1 MSIRHLQGAASD
13 RLSQRHRQT
22 PGTSPG
28 SQHTPQIICL
38 WIYRDPRRPGEL
50 IPQQG
55 IGMITESGMIH
66 TMKSAPPGS
75 SRTPPQIIRLGIR
88 RDPRRP
94 RELIPQQG
102 IGTITE
108 NGLTQRLTQAVSS
121 LTHGYSYMPCATPAD
136 STGAVR
142 HHTRRRYGRRSQQ
155 ARRHTLVSAA
165 VGRPPNTTRRQAPP

>member
-28 SQHTPQIICL
+28 SSRTPPQIICL
-38 WIYRDPRRPGEL
+38 WIYRNPRRREEL
-50 IPQQG
+50 VPQQG

-94 RELIPQQG
+94 ERLIPQQG
-102 IGTITE
+102 TGTITE
-108 NGLTQRLTQAVSS
+108 SDLI
-121 LTHGYSYMPCATPAD
+121 
-136 STGAVR
+136 
-142 HHTRRRYGRRSQQ
+142 
-155 ARRHTLVSAA
+155 
-165 VGRPPNTTRRQAPP
+165 